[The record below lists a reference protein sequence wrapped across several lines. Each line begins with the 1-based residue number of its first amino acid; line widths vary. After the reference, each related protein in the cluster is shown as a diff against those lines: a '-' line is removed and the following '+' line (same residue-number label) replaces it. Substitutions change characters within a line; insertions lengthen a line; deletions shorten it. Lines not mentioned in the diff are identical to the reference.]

1 MELEKINSLIIK
13 NYDYFLSICK
23 RIYYPNS
30 KDNAE
35 DLLNDAI
42 VKAIENKDKFQENTN
57 FKAWFSIIL
66 RNIFINNYRNSLHSC
81 ICVDNLFLL
90 DNKLTP
96 YYSVEEI
103 IGEKDILNQ
112 FNTLNQYQK
121 DCLYLYSKGFKYEE
135 ISKMLNIKIGT
146 VKSRIFLGRE
156 QLRNKLNYINKDY
169 DKERNRKN
177 L

>member
-1 MELEKINSLIIK
+1 MELDKINSLIVT

-35 DLLNDAI
+35 DLLNNAI
-42 VKAIENKDKFQENTN
+42 VKIIENKDKFEEGTN

-66 RNIFINNYRNSLHSC
+66 RNIFINNYRSKNSC
-81 ICVDNLFLL
+81 ICVDNLSLL
-90 DNKLTP
+90 DNRLTP
-96 YYSVEEI
+96 YYSVDEI
-103 IGEKDILNQ
+103 FGEKDIREQ
-112 FNTLNQYQK
+112 FNSLSQHQK
-121 DCLYLYSKGFKYEE
+121 DCLYLYSKGFKYKE
-135 ISKMLNIKIGT
+135 IAQMLNLQLGT

-156 QLRNKLNYINKDY
+156 KLENKLNYINKDY
-169 DKERNRKN
+169 DKEGNRKN

>member
-1 MELEKINSLIIK
+1 MELDKINSLIVT

-42 VKAIENKDKFQENTN
+42 VKIIENKDKFKEGTN
-57 FKAWFSIIL
+57 FKAWFAIIL
-66 RNIFINNYRNSLHSC
+66 RNIFINNYRSKNSC
-81 ICVDNLFLL
+81 ICVDNLSLL
-90 DNKLTP
+90 DNRLTP
-96 YYSVEEI
+96 YYSVDEI
-103 IGEKDILNQ
+103 FGEKDIREQ
-112 FNTLNQYQK
+112 FNSLSQHQK
-121 DCLYLYSKGFKYEE
+121 DCLYLYSKGFKYKE
-135 ISKMLNIKIGT
+135 IAQMLNLQLGT

-156 QLRNKLNYINKDY
+156 KLENKLNYINKDY
-169 DKERNRKN
+169 DKEGNRKI

>member
-1 MELEKINSLIIK
+1 MELDKINSLIIA

-35 DLLNDAI
+35 DLLNDTI
-42 VKAIENKDKFQENTN
+42 VKVIENKDKFEEDTN

-66 RNIFINNYRNSLHSC
+66 RNIFINNCRRKNSC
-81 ICVDNLFLL
+81 ICVDDLYLL
-90 DNKLTP
+90 DNRLTP
-96 YYSVEEI
+96 YYSADEI
-103 IGEKDILNQ
+103 FGEKDIIKQFDSLNQ
-112 FNTLNQYQK
+112 HQK
-121 DCLYLYSKGFKYEE
+121 DCLYLYSKGFKYKE
-135 ISKMLNIKIGT
+135 IAQMLNLHLGT

-156 QLRNKLNYINKDY
+156 KLENKLNYINKDY